1 MDITRNRQ
9 KVICLLAAF
18 FMLLLPPWTSCRAA
32 AEVHIRYSHNFQMSY
47 RGKVVLITVS
57 NPWRDA
63 GEDFHYL
70 LKPRGTATPA
80 GYKGYQVVE
89 VPVRRMVVL
98 SPTYLAFIEQLGLVD
113 KLKGFSDL
121 ARVYSKTIRRA
132 ARAGKIKNVGRGPN
146 LRVEDVLDL
155 KPDIIFTYATGGFRD
170 AHPKL
175 LEAGLKVGVCAEYME
190 SHPLGRAEWIK
201 FFALFF
207 NKGAEAEHLFNAL
220 ESRYLR
226 LASLARKVKKRP
238 TVITNTPFSGHW
250 YVAGGNSF
258 VARFIQDA
266 GGDYIWQDI
275 QRSGSIPMDIELV
288 YNRGLRAEFWLNTG
302 VWTSLTQARSTAPRL
317 TDFASLRAGKLFNN
331 NRRVNAAGGNDFW
344 ESGIMRPDVILAD
357 IIRILHPNLL
367 PHHKLYYY
375 RQLK

>member
-1 MDITRNRQ
+1 MDIT
-9 KVICLLAAF
+9 KPKIICLLAAF
-18 FMLLLPPWTSCRAA
+18 FMVILPWTECRAA
-32 AEVHIRYSHNFQMSY
+32 AEVHIRYSRNF
-47 RGKVVLITVS
+47 KVKYKDGVTLITVS

-63 GEDFHYL
+63 GVGFRYL
-70 LKPRGTATPA
+70 LKRRGTPTPA

-89 VPVRRMVVL
+89 VPVRRMVLL

-113 KLKGFSDL
+113 KLKGFSNL
-121 ARVYSKTIRRA
+121 SRVYSKTIRQA
-132 ARAGKIKNVGRGPN
+132 AREGKIKNVGQGSN
-146 LRVEDVLDL
+146 LRVEDILDL

-207 NKGAEAEHLFNAL
+207 NKGAEAERLFNAL

-226 LASLARKVKKRP
+226 LAALTRKVKKRP

-266 GGDYIWQDI
+266 GGDYIWRDI
-275 QRSGSIPMDIELV
+275 HRSGSIPMDIELV
-288 YNRGLRAEFWLNTG
+288 YNRGLQAEFWLNTG
-302 VWTSLTQARSTAPRL
+302 VWTSLAQARNTAPRL
-317 TDFASLRAGKLFNN
+317 VDFASLRAGRLFNN
-331 NRRVNAAGGNDFW
+331 NRRLNAAGGNDFW

-357 IIRILHPNLL
+357 IIRILHPKLL
-367 PHHKLYYY
+367 PHHQLYYY

>member
-1 MDITRNRQ
+1 MGIIRNRQ

-18 FMLLLPPWTSCRAA
+18 FLLLLPWTGCRAA
-32 AEVHIRYSHNFQMSY
+32 GKVHIRYSRNFQVSY
-47 RGKVVLITVS
+47 RDGVTLITVS
-57 NPWRDA
+57 NPWRSA
-63 GEDFHYL
+63 GVGFRYL

-113 KLKGFSDL
+113 RLKGFSNL
-121 ARVYSKTIRRA
+121 SRVYSKTIRRA
-132 ARAGKIKNVGRGPN
+132 ARAGKIRDVGQGSS

-170 AHPKL
+170 THPKL

-207 NKGAEAEHLFNAL
+207 NRSARAEHLFKAL

-226 LASLARKVKKRP
+226 LAALTSKVKKRP
-238 TVITNTPFSGHW
+238 TVITNTPFNGRW

-258 VARFIQDA
+258 IARFIQDA
-266 GGDYIWQDI
+266 GGDYIWRDTA
-275 QRSGSIPMDIELV
+275 RSGSTPMDIELV
-288 YNRGLRAEFWLNTG
+288 YNRGLNADFWLNTG
-302 VWTSLTQARSTAPRL
+302 IWTSLAQARSAAPRL
-317 TDFASLRAGKLFNN
+317 TDFASLRAGNLFNN
-331 NRRVNAAGGNDFW
+331 NKRVNAAGGNDFW

-357 IIRILHPNLL
+357 LIRIMHPGLL
-367 PHHKLYYY
+367 PNHKLYYY
-375 RQLK
+375 RRLK